1 MSNLLQ
7 GPPPQL
13 PPGGIAQMFG
23 QQPPDQDDHSPD
35 PLSAV
40 QEAIDGIHGLMVTL
54 TDPQEVNNVAGC
66 LKILTGIQA
75 RMMQSQGG

>member
-13 PPGGIAQMFG
+13 PQGGISQMIG
-23 QQPPDQDDHSPD
+23 QPPAAPPDAD
-35 PLSAV
+35 PLVAL
-40 QEAIDGIHGLMVTL
+40 QEAIDGIHDLMRTL
-54 TDPQEVNNVAGC
+54 PDPQDVNNVAGC

>member
-1 MSNLLQ
+1 MSSFLQ
-7 GPPPQL
+7 GPPPQV
-13 PPGGIAQMFG
+13 PHGGIAQLLG
-23 QQPPDQDDHSPD
+23 QTPPQQDQPD
-35 PLSAV
+35 PLQAV

-75 RMMQSQGG
+75 RMMASQGQ

>member
-7 GPPPQL
+7 GPPPQI
-13 PPGGIAQMFG
+13 PQGGIAQLLG
-23 QQPPDQDDHSPD
+23 QAPPQQAQPD
-35 PLSAV
+35 PLHAV

-75 RMMQSQGG
+75 RMMATQGP